1 MDRLVLKAIADESP
15 QPGIRR
21 QRLQAVADALRTTR
35 STFTARKSRHRTH
48 RVYDVQP
55 VRGDNRT
62 RNNREIERKFLV
74 KRVPDNLKKLRCSTI
89 EQGYLA
95 TESPGRQV
103 RLRKR
108 GHTASLTVKIG
119 RGSHREEREIKLSP
133 KQFAALWPGTA
144 GRRLR
149 KVRYEIPWDNVLIEL
164 DIYRGRHAG
173 LVVAEVEFPDRASYR
188 RFKAPSW
195 FGREVTGEKRYSN
208 VRLALK

>member
-1 MDRLVLKAIADESP
+1 M
-15 QPGIRR
+15 
-21 QRLQAVADALRTTR
+21 
-35 STFTARKSRHRTH
+35 
-48 RVYDVQP
+48 
-55 VRGDNRT
+55 RGDNRT
-62 RNNREIERKFLV
+62 RHNREIERKFLV
-74 KRVPDNLKKLRCSTI
+74 KWLPDDLKRSRSFVI

-95 TESPGRQV
+95 TEWAGRQV

-108 GHTASLTVKIG
+108 DHTASLTFKV
-119 RGSHREEREIKLSP
+119 RRDSHREEREIKLTP

-149 KVRYEIPWDNVLIEL
+149 KVRYEIPWDKVMIEL

-173 LVVAEVEFPDRASYR
+173 LVVAEVEFPDRASCR
-188 RFKAPSW
+188 RFKAPWW

>member
-1 MDRLVLKAIADESP
+1 
-15 QPGIRR
+15 
-21 QRLQAVADALRTTR
+21 
-35 STFTARKSRHRTH
+35 
-48 RVYDVQP
+48 
-55 VRGDNRT
+55 VRGVDRT

-74 KRVPDNLKKLRCSTI
+74 NWLPDDLKRSRSFVI

-95 TESPGRQV
+95 TESAGRQV

-108 GHTASLTVKIG
+108 GHTTSLTFKVG
-119 RGSHREEREIKLSP
+119 RGGHREEREIKLTP

-149 KVRYEIPWDNVLIEL
+149 KVRYEIPWDNLLIEL

-173 LVVAEVEFPDRASYR
+173 LVVAEVEFPNRASCR
-188 RFKAPSW
+188 RFKAPWW

-208 VRLALK
+208 VRLALE

>member
-1 MDRLVLKAIADESP
+1 M
-15 QPGIRR
+15 G
-21 QRLQAVADALRTTR
+21 
-35 STFTARKSRHRTH
+35 
-48 RVYDVQP
+48 
-55 VRGDNRT
+55 GNNRT
-62 RNNREIERKFLV
+62 RHNREIERKFLV
-74 KRVPDNLKKLRCSTI
+74 KWLPDDLKRSRSFVI

-108 GHTASLTVKIG
+108 GHTASLTFKAG
-119 RGSHREEREIKLSP
+119 RGTHREEREIKLSP

-164 DIYRGRHAG
+164 DIYRGRHTG
-173 LVVAEVEFPDRASYR
+173 LVVAEVEFPDRASCR
-188 RFKAPSW
+188 RFKAPWW

>member
-1 MDRLVLKAIADESP
+1 V
-15 QPGIRR
+15 
-21 QRLQAVADALRTTR
+21 QRV
-35 STFTARKSRHRTH
+35 HRAP
-48 RVYDVQP
+48 Y
-55 VRGDNRT
+55 
-62 RNNREIERKFLV
+62 NREIERKFLV
-74 KRVPDNLKKLRCSTI
+74 KWRPDDLKRSRNFVI

-95 TESPGRQV
+95 SESAGRQV

-108 GHTASLTVKIG
+108 GRAVSLTFKLR
-119 RGSHREEREIKLSP
+119 RGNHREEREIKLSP

-149 KVRYEIPWDNVLIEL
+149 KVRYEIPWDNLTIEL

-173 LVVAEVEFPDRASYR
+173 LVVAEVEFPDRASCR
-188 RFKAPSW
+188 RFKAPWW